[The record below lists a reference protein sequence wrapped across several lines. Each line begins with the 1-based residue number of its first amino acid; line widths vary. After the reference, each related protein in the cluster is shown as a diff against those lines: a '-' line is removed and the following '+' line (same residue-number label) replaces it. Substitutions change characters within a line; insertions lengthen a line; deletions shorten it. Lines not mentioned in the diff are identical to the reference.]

1 MSTCRGYEVCAKSLA
16 ELLDDSKSKLKAD
29 TADNLAK
36 IVLEISEELVSFTA
50 GSDPLDYSDWDEIQK
65 IEQLDALAD
74 KTRQSITADSIESSI
89 KMIMD
94 SSSQLNQL
102 IKKLKSEAEH
112 NKQSA
117 QKIRLKPV
125 IDVVDSLSSAITK
138 LKEARDSISSQDAD
152 KNIGEQISLVV
163 EAFNGLDKAIK
174 AL

>member
-1 MSTCRGYEVCAKSLA
+1 MA
-16 ELLDDSKSKLKAD
+16 ELIESSKTKLKAA
-29 TADNLAK
+29 TAENLAQ
-36 IVLEISEELVSFTA
+36 IVLEISEALVSFTA
-50 GSDPLDYSDWDEIQK
+50 GSDPVNYSDWDEIQR

-102 IKKLKSEAEH
+102 IKKLKSEAER

-125 IDVVDSLSSAITK
+125 IDVVDSMSSAITK
-138 LKEARDSISSQDAD
+138 LKEARDSLSSQDSD
-152 KNIGEQISLVV
+152 KNIGEQISSVV